1 MRREGQEAAPDRN
14 RALRL
19 LPRRLRAKPL
29 VVVFVVVA
37 TTDLVFAVDSIP
49 AIFAVTSEPFVVF
62 AANAFAMLGLRALY
76 FLLAGMMDRFV
87 YLSHGLALILA
98 FIGTKMLLIDVWH
111 PPIWL
116 SLGVIVAVLAA
127 TVVLS
132 LRAEPEGTCR
142 VTRRARIAAA
152 CGRVVESSWF
162 DPLMLSII
170 AVNAVTLGLET
181 YDSIDA
187 AIGRELHLA
196 NDVIL
201 GLFVVELA
209 LRMAAFADRPR
220 EFFRSGW
227 NVFDFV
233 VIAASFVPGVREN
246 ATLLRLVRLLR
257 IVRAVR
263 LLPDLRVLTVA
274 VGRSIPGVA
283 SLAAITL
290 LLVYVYGMVG
300 WVIFHDHD
308 PANFEDIGQSM
319 VTMFVLLTLENLPVY
334 IARGQELSD
343 WTLLFYVS
351 YVLLAS
357 FLIFNL
363 FIGIVIN
370 SMEEARAIE
379 LHRAERALLDDD
391 TADDERA
398 HAVVLEERLRAMRA
412 ALDELERDVRAKT

>member
-1 MRREGQEAAPDRN
+1 M
-14 RALRL
+14 
-19 LPRRLRAKPL
+19 
-29 VVVFVVVA
+29 
-37 TTDLVFAVDSIP
+37 
-49 AIFAVTSEPFVVF
+49 
-62 AANAFAMLGLRALY
+62 
-76 FLLAGMMDRFV
+76 
-87 YLSHGLALILA
+87 
-98 FIGTKMLLIDVWH
+98 
-111 PPIWL
+111 
-116 SLGVIVAVLAA
+116 
-127 TVVLS
+127 
-132 LRAEPEGTCR
+132 
-142 VTRRARIAAA
+142 TRRARIAAA
-152 CGRVVESSWF
+152 CGRIVESSWF

-170 AVNAVTLGLET
+170 AINAVTLGLET
-181 YDSIDA
+181 YESIDA
-187 AIGRELHLA
+187 SIGDELHLL

-233 VIAASFVPGVREN
+233 VITASFVPGVREN

-319 VTMFVLLTLENLPVY
+319 VTMFVLLTLEDLPAY
-334 IARGQELSD
+334 IERGQELSD

-379 LHRAERALLDDD
+379 LHRAEREILEDG
-391 TADDERA
+391 TADHERA
-398 HAVVLEERLRAMRA
+398 HAVVLEDRLRALRA
-412 ALDELERDVRAKT
+412 AVEELEREVRAEGRAH

>member
-1 MRREGQEAAPDRN
+1 
-14 RALRL
+14 
-19 LPRRLRAKPL
+19 
-29 VVVFVVVA
+29 
-37 TTDLVFAVDSIP
+37 
-49 AIFAVTSEPFVVF
+49 
-62 AANAFAMLGLRALY
+62 
-76 FLLAGMMDRFV
+76 
-87 YLSHGLALILA
+87 
-98 FIGTKMLLIDVWH
+98 
-111 PPIWL
+111 
-116 SLGVIVAVLAA
+116 
-127 TVVLS
+127 
-132 LRAEPEGTCR
+132 
-142 VTRRARIAAA
+142 VTRRARTAAA
-152 CGRVVESSWF
+152 CARVVESSWF
-162 DPLMLSII
+162 DPLMLAII

-181 YDSIDA
+181 YDSIDTA
-187 AIGRELHLA
+187 VGRELHLA
-196 NDVIL
+196 NEVIL
-201 GLFVVELA
+201 AIFVVEL
-209 LRMAAFADRPR
+209 LVRMAAYADRPR
-220 EFFRSGW
+220 DFFRSGW

-308 PANFEDIGQSM
+308 PANFDDIGQSM
-319 VTMFVLLTLENLPVY
+319 VTMFVLLTLENLPAY
-334 IARGQELSD
+334 IARGQALSD

-379 LHRAERALLDDD
+379 LHRAERALLDEEEPD
-391 TADDERA
+391 DDERA
-398 HAVVLEERLRAMRA
+398 HAVVIEERLRAMRT
-412 ALDELERDVRAKT
+412 ALDELEREVRAKP

>member
-1 MRREGQEAAPDRN
+1 
-14 RALRL
+14 
-19 LPRRLRAKPL
+19 
-29 VVVFVVVA
+29 
-37 TTDLVFAVDSIP
+37 
-49 AIFAVTSEPFVVF
+49 
-62 AANAFAMLGLRALY
+62 
-76 FLLAGMMDRFV
+76 
-87 YLSHGLALILA
+87 
-98 FIGTKMLLIDVWH
+98 
-111 PPIWL
+111 
-116 SLGVIVAVLAA
+116 
-127 TVVLS
+127 
-132 LRAEPEGTCR
+132 

-181 YDSIDA
+181 YDWIDA

-196 NDVIL
+196 NAIIL
-201 GLFVVELA
+201 GLFVVELI
-209 LRMAAFADRPR
+209 LRMGAHAERPR
-220 EFFRSGW
+220 DFFRSGW

-274 VGRSIPGVA
+274 VGRSVPGVA
-283 SLAAITL
+283 SLAATTL
-290 LLVYVYGMVG
+290 LLVYVYGMIG

-363 FIGIVIN
+363 FIGVVIN

-379 LHRAERALLDDD
+379 LHRAELALLDDD

-398 HAVVLEERLRAMRA
+398 HAVVLEERLRALRA
-412 ALDELERDVRAKT
+412 AVDELEQEVRAKG

>member
-1 MRREGQEAAPDRN
+1 
-14 RALRL
+14 
-19 LPRRLRAKPL
+19 
-29 VVVFVVVA
+29 
-37 TTDLVFAVDSIP
+37 
-49 AIFAVTSEPFVVF
+49 
-62 AANAFAMLGLRALY
+62 
-76 FLLAGMMDRFV
+76 
-87 YLSHGLALILA
+87 
-98 FIGTKMLLIDVWH
+98 
-111 PPIWL
+111 
-116 SLGVIVAVLAA
+116 
-127 TVVLS
+127 
-132 LRAEPEGTCR
+132 

-170 AVNAVTLGLET
+170 AINAVTLGLET

-187 AIGRELHLA
+187 AIGDWLHLA
-196 NDVIL
+196 NGVIL
-201 GLFVVELA
+201 GLFVVELL
-209 LRMAAFADRPR
+209 LRMAAFADHPR
-220 EFFRSGW
+220 DFFRSGW

-233 VIAASFVPGVREN
+233 VIGASFVPGVREN

-290 LLVYVYGMVG
+290 LLVYVYGMLG
-300 WVIFHDHD
+300 WLIFHEHD

-334 IARGQELSD
+334 IARGQELSN

-351 YVLLAS
+351 YVLVAS

-379 LHRAERALLDDD
+379 LHRAERELLNDD
-391 TADDERA
+391 TADDEHA
-398 HAVVLEERLRAMRA
+398 HAVVLEERLRALRA
-412 ALDELERDVRAKT
+412 AVDELEQEVRVKL

>member
-1 MRREGQEAAPDRN
+1 
-14 RALRL
+14 
-19 LPRRLRAKPL
+19 
-29 VVVFVVVA
+29 
-37 TTDLVFAVDSIP
+37 
-49 AIFAVTSEPFVVF
+49 
-62 AANAFAMLGLRALY
+62 
-76 FLLAGMMDRFV
+76 
-87 YLSHGLALILA
+87 
-98 FIGTKMLLIDVWH
+98 
-111 PPIWL
+111 
-116 SLGVIVAVLAA
+116 
-127 TVVLS
+127 
-132 LRAEPEGTCR
+132 

-152 CGRVVESSWF
+152 CMRVVESSWF

-187 AIGRELHLA
+187 AIGDWLHLA
-196 NDVIL
+196 NGVIL
-201 GLFVVELA
+201 GLFVVELL
-209 LRMAAFADRPR
+209 LRMAAHADHPR
-220 EFFRSGW
+220 DFFRSGW

-233 VIAASFVPGVREN
+233 VIGASFVPGVREN

-290 LLVYVYGMVG
+290 LLVYVYGMLG
-300 WVIFHDHD
+300 WLIFHEHD

-334 IARGQELSD
+334 IERGQELSD

-370 SMEEARAIE
+370 SMEQARAIE
-379 LHRAERALLDDD
+379 LHRAERELLDGD
-391 TADDERA
+391 AANDERA
-398 HAVVLEERLRAMRA
+398 HAVVLEERVRALRAA
-412 ALDELERDVRAKT
+412 VDELEQEVRAKP

>member
-1 MRREGQEAAPDRN
+1 
-14 RALRL
+14 
-19 LPRRLRAKPL
+19 
-29 VVVFVVVA
+29 
-37 TTDLVFAVDSIP
+37 
-49 AIFAVTSEPFVVF
+49 
-62 AANAFAMLGLRALY
+62 
-76 FLLAGMMDRFV
+76 
-87 YLSHGLALILA
+87 
-98 FIGTKMLLIDVWH
+98 
-111 PPIWL
+111 
-116 SLGVIVAVLAA
+116 
-127 TVVLS
+127 
-132 LRAEPEGTCR
+132 

-162 DPLMLSII
+162 DPLMLAII
-170 AVNAVTLGLET
+170 ALNAVTLGLET
-181 YDSIDA
+181 YGSIDA
-187 AIGRELHLA
+187 ATGRELHLL

-201 GLFVVELA
+201 GLFVLELA
-209 LRMAAFADRPR
+209 LRMAAYADRPR

-233 VIAASFVPGVREN
+233 VITASFVPGVREN

-274 VGRSIPGVA
+274 VGRSVPGVA

-308 PANFEDIGQSM
+308 PANFENIGQSM

-334 IARGQELSD
+334 IERGQELSD
-343 WTLLFYVS
+343 WTLLFFVS

-398 HAVVLEERLRAMRA
+398 HAVVLEERLRALRA
-412 ALDELERDVRAKT
+412 AVDELEREVRAKG

>member
-1 MRREGQEAAPDRN
+1 M
-14 RALRL
+14 
-19 LPRRLRAKPL
+19 
-29 VVVFVVVA
+29 
-37 TTDLVFAVDSIP
+37 
-49 AIFAVTSEPFVVF
+49 
-62 AANAFAMLGLRALY
+62 
-76 FLLAGMMDRFV
+76 
-87 YLSHGLALILA
+87 
-98 FIGTKMLLIDVWH
+98 
-111 PPIWL
+111 
-116 SLGVIVAVLAA
+116 
-127 TVVLS
+127 
-132 LRAEPEGTCR
+132 
-142 VTRRARIAAA
+142 TRRARIAAG
-152 CGRVVESSWF
+152 CGRIVQSSWF
-162 DPLMLSII
+162 DPLMLAII

-181 YDSIDA
+181 YESIDA
-187 AIGRELHLA
+187 AIGDELHLL

-209 LRMAAFADRPR
+209 LRIAAFADRPR

-233 VIAASFVPGVREN
+233 VITASFVPGIREN

-300 WVIFHDHD
+300 WVVFHDHD

-319 VTMFVLLTLENLPVY
+319 VTMFVLLTLENLPAY
-334 IARGQELSD
+334 IERGQDLSD

-379 LHRAERALLDDD
+379 LHRAEREILEDG
-391 TADDERA
+391 TADHERA
-398 HAVVLEERLRAMRA
+398 HAVVLEERLRALRA
-412 ALDELERDVRAKT
+412 AVEELEQEVRAKL

>member
-1 MRREGQEAAPDRN
+1 
-14 RALRL
+14 
-19 LPRRLRAKPL
+19 
-29 VVVFVVVA
+29 
-37 TTDLVFAVDSIP
+37 
-49 AIFAVTSEPFVVF
+49 
-62 AANAFAMLGLRALY
+62 
-76 FLLAGMMDRFV
+76 
-87 YLSHGLALILA
+87 
-98 FIGTKMLLIDVWH
+98 
-111 PPIWL
+111 
-116 SLGVIVAVLAA
+116 
-127 TVVLS
+127 
-132 LRAEPEGTCR
+132 

-187 AIGRELHLA
+187 AIGDWLHLA
-196 NDVIL
+196 NGVIL
-201 GLFVVELA
+201 GLFVVELL
-209 LRMAAFADRPR
+209 LRMAAYADHPR
-220 EFFRSGW
+220 DFIRSGW

-233 VIAASFVPGVREN
+233 VIGASFVPGVREN
-246 ATLLRLVRLLR
+246 ATLLRLARLLR

-274 VGRSIPGVA
+274 VGRSVPGVA

-290 LLVYVYGMVG
+290 LLVYVYGMLG
-300 WVIFHDHD
+300 WLIFHEHD

-334 IARGQELSD
+334 IERGQELSD

-379 LHRAERALLDDD
+379 LHRAERELLNED
-391 TADDERA
+391 TADDEHA
-398 HAVVLEERLRAMRA
+398 HAVVLEERLRALRA
-412 ALDELERDVRAKT
+412 AVDELEQEVRAKA

>member
-1 MRREGQEAAPDRN
+1 
-14 RALRL
+14 
-19 LPRRLRAKPL
+19 
-29 VVVFVVVA
+29 
-37 TTDLVFAVDSIP
+37 
-49 AIFAVTSEPFVVF
+49 
-62 AANAFAMLGLRALY
+62 
-76 FLLAGMMDRFV
+76 
-87 YLSHGLALILA
+87 
-98 FIGTKMLLIDVWH
+98 
-111 PPIWL
+111 
-116 SLGVIVAVLAA
+116 
-127 TVVLS
+127 
-132 LRAEPEGTCR
+132 

-152 CGRVVESSWF
+152 CGRIVESSWF

-181 YDSIDA
+181 YESIDA
-187 AIGRELHLA
+187 AIGRELRLA
-196 NDVIL
+196 NGIIL
-201 GLFVVELA
+201 GIFVVELA

-233 VIAASFVPGVREN
+233 VIGASFVPGVREN

-290 LLVYVYGMVG
+290 LLVYVYGMLG
-300 WVIFHDHD
+300 WLIFHEHD

-351 YVLLAS
+351 YVLVAS

-379 LHRAERALLDDD
+379 LHRAERELLNDD
-391 TADDERA
+391 TADDAHA
-398 HAVVLEERLRAMRA
+398 HAVVLEERLRALRA
-412 ALDELERDVRAKT
+412 AVDELEQEVRAKP

>member
-1 MRREGQEAAPDRN
+1 M
-14 RALRL
+14 
-19 LPRRLRAKPL
+19 
-29 VVVFVVVA
+29 
-37 TTDLVFAVDSIP
+37 
-49 AIFAVTSEPFVVF
+49 
-62 AANAFAMLGLRALY
+62 
-76 FLLAGMMDRFV
+76 
-87 YLSHGLALILA
+87 
-98 FIGTKMLLIDVWH
+98 
-111 PPIWL
+111 
-116 SLGVIVAVLAA
+116 
-127 TVVLS
+127 
-132 LRAEPEGTCR
+132 
-142 VTRRARIAAA
+142 TRRARVAAA
-152 CGRVVESSWF
+152 CGRIVDSSWF
-162 DPLMLSII
+162 DPLMLAII
-170 AVNAVTLGLET
+170 AINAVTLGLET
-181 YDSIDA
+181 YESIDA
-187 AIGRELHLA
+187 SIGRELHLL

-201 GLFVVELA
+201 GVFVVELA
-209 LRMAAFADRPR
+209 LRMAAYADRPR

-319 VTMFVLLTLENLPVY
+319 VTMFVLLTLENLPAY
-334 IARGQELSD
+334 IGRGQELSD

-391 TADDERA
+391 ATDDERA
-398 HAVVLEERLRAMRA
+398 HAVVLEERLRALHA
-412 ALDELERDVRAKT
+412 AVDELEREVRAKG

>member
-1 MRREGQEAAPDRN
+1 M
-14 RALRL
+14 
-19 LPRRLRAKPL
+19 RLRA
-29 VVVFVVVA
+29 
-37 TTDLVFAVDSIP
+37 
-49 AIFAVTSEPFVVF
+49 
-62 AANAFAMLGLRALY
+62 
-76 FLLAGMMDRFV
+76 
-87 YLSHGLALILA
+87 
-98 FIGTKMLLIDVWH
+98 
-111 PPIWL
+111 
-116 SLGVIVAVLAA
+116 
-127 TVVLS
+127 
-132 LRAEPEGTCR
+132 R
-142 VTRRARIAAA
+142 VAAA
-152 CGRVVESSWF
+152 CARVVDSSWF
-162 DPLMLSII
+162 DPLMLGII
-170 AVNAVTLGLET
+170 AINAVTLGLET

-187 AIGRELHLA
+187 AIGAQLHLA

-201 GLFVVELA
+201 ALFVVELA
-209 LRMAAFADRPR
+209 LRMGAFADRPV
-220 EFFRSGW
+220 EFLRSGW

-233 VIAASFVPGVREN
+233 VITASFVPGVREN

-319 VTMFVLLTLENLPVY
+319 VTMFVLLTLENLPAY
-334 IARGQELSD
+334 IERGQELSD

-351 YVLLAS
+351 YVLVAS

-379 LHRAERALLDDD
+379 LHRAERELLDEDD
-391 TADDERA
+391 EEDHERA
-398 HAVVLEERLRAMRA
+398 HAVVLEERLRALRSA
-412 ALDELERDVRAKT
+412 VEELEQEVRARREAPTPR

>member
-1 MRREGQEAAPDRN
+1 
-14 RALRL
+14 
-19 LPRRLRAKPL
+19 
-29 VVVFVVVA
+29 V
-37 TTDLVFAVDSIP
+37 S
-49 AIFAVTSEPFVVF
+49 
-62 AANAFAMLGLRALY
+62 
-76 FLLAGMMDRFV
+76 
-87 YLSHGLALILA
+87 
-98 FIGTKMLLIDVWH
+98 
-111 PPIWL
+111 
-116 SLGVIVAVLAA
+116 
-127 TVVLS
+127 
-132 LRAEPEGTCR
+132 
-142 VTRRARIAAA
+142 RRARIAAA
-152 CGRVVESSWF
+152 CGRVVDSSWF

-187 AIGRELHLA
+187 AIGHWLHLA
-196 NDVIL
+196 NGVIL
-201 GLFVVELA
+201 GLFVVELL
-209 LRMAAFADRPR
+209 LRMAAYADRPR
-220 EFFRSGW
+220 DFFRSGW

-233 VIAASFVPGVREN
+233 VIGASFVPGVREN

-290 LLVYVYGMVG
+290 LLVYVYGMIG

-308 PANFEDIGQSM
+308 PVNFEDIGQSM

-379 LHRAERALLDDD
+379 LHRAERELLDEDD
-391 TADDERA
+391 DDDHERA
-398 HAVVLEERLRAMRA
+398 HAVVLEERLRALRA
-412 ALDELERDVRAKT
+412 AVEELEHEVRAKP

>member
-1 MRREGQEAAPDRN
+1 M
-14 RALRL
+14 
-19 LPRRLRAKPL
+19 
-29 VVVFVVVA
+29 
-37 TTDLVFAVDSIP
+37 
-49 AIFAVTSEPFVVF
+49 
-62 AANAFAMLGLRALY
+62 
-76 FLLAGMMDRFV
+76 
-87 YLSHGLALILA
+87 
-98 FIGTKMLLIDVWH
+98 
-111 PPIWL
+111 
-116 SLGVIVAVLAA
+116 
-127 TVVLS
+127 
-132 LRAEPEGTCR
+132 
-142 VTRRARIAAA
+142 TRRARIAAA

-162 DPLMLSII
+162 DPLMLAII

-187 AIGRELHLA
+187 AIGRELQLA
-196 NDVIL
+196 NGVIL
-201 GLFVVELA
+201 GLFVIELA

-220 EFFRSGW
+220 DFFRSGW

-274 VGRSIPGVA
+274 VGRSVPGVA

-308 PANFEDIGQSM
+308 PANFENIGQSM
-319 VTMFVLLTLENLPVY
+319 VTMFVLLTLENLPAY
-334 IARGQELSD
+334 IERGQALSD

-379 LHRAERALLDDD
+379 LHRAERALLDEDP
-391 TADDERA
+391 ADDERA
-398 HAVVLEERLRAMRA
+398 RAVVIEERLRTMRA
-412 ALDELERDVRAKT
+412 ALDDLERDVRAKS